1 MRFRVF
7 KRIIYV
13 PKGVLII
20 AGVLAAAVIIVVIN
34 LTDRKTLPE
43 LERETESA
51 EKSVAEIVVT
61 PVNGREIIDNGSDPA
76 GATGQGGEPST
87 PEPTVDTR
95 MAVHITGAVVNE
107 GVYRLVPG
115 SIVEDAV
122 LLCGGLLPEADTYCI
137 NLAMK
142 VNDGMRI
149 HIPFTFSEDKRWLLD
164 VGYASYQGS
173 SASSGSDENGGN
185 KLVNINTASVNEL
198 ITLSGIGESTAR
210 EIISFREE
218 HGRFETIEDIMN
230 VPGIKDAKFNRIK
243 KYITV

>member
-51 EKSVAEIVVT
+51 EKSGAEIVVT

-87 PEPTVDTR
+87 PAPTVDMR

-107 GVYRLVPG
+107 GVYRLEPG

-185 KLVNINTASVNEL
+185 KLVSL
-198 ITLSGIGESTAR
+198 IRLRSMS
-210 EIISFREE
+210 
-218 HGRFETIEDIMN
+218 
-230 VPGIKDAKFNRIK
+230 
-243 KYITV
+243 